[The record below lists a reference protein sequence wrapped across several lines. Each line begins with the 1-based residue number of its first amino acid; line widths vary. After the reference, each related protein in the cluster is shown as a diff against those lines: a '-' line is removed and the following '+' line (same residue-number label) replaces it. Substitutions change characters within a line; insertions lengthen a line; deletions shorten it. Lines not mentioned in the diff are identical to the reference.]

1 MGRRYH
7 GCFEHVGVTGRQF
20 WWLSSIVS
28 MLGVMLPLSAEI
40 WSAVIDEQVLM
51 KGRMT
56 EGIKGGMAH
65 RKIKILE
72 MICEI

>member
-1 MGRRYH
+1 M
-7 GCFEHVGVTGRQF
+7 
-20 WWLSSIVS
+20 S

>member
-1 MGRRYH
+1 M
-7 GCFEHVGVTGRQF
+7 TGRQL
-20 WWLSSIVS
+20 WWLSTILS

-40 WSAVIDEQVLM
+40 LSAVIDEQVLM

-56 EGIKGGMAH
+56 EGIKAGMAH

-72 MICEI
+72 MTCKV

>member
-1 MGRRYH
+1 MGGRYH
-7 GCFEHVGVTGRQF
+7 GCFEHTGMTGRQL
-20 WWLSSIVS
+20 WWLSNILL

-40 WSAVIDEQVLM
+40 LNGVIDEQVLM

-56 EGIKGGMAH
+56 EGIKASMAH

-72 MICEI
+72 KICKI